1 MSEIKQNIQKNIAI
15 FRKKANLTQ
24 KELAA
29 RIGVA
34 PTNLASWEQGKS
46 MPDIDT
52 LFLLCSVLQVNIL
65 NMYGLNDEKQEIQSI
80 NKSTQPL
87 SSDEEKLI
95 KDYRS
100 FNDEGKEKIRD
111 YVADLSDSPRY
122 KKCSE
127 ISIEKHA

>member
-24 KELAA
+24 KELAS

-46 MPDIDT
+46 TPDIDT
-52 LFLLCSVLQVNIL
+52 LFSLCSALQVNIL
-65 NMYGLNDEKQEIQSI
+65 NMYGLSDESKQAIQSI
-80 NKSTQPL
+80 NKLVL
-87 SSDEEKLI
+87 SSDEEKLVE
-95 KDYRS
+95 DYRS

-111 YVADLSDSPRY
+111 YITDLSDSPRY
-122 KKCSE
+122 KKYSD